1 MCSIARKVLFS
12 ICLIIFIFSGIG
24 LIYMK
29 YQSYNNKSLNKNVL
43 NKISQVVE
51 EQTRDINEN
60 DTNIMEM
67 LLDINSDIKGVIKID
82 NTKINYP
89 VVQCENNEFYIN
101 HDIKKEKSK
110 YGTIFIDYRNELE
123 PNRLQGQNIILYG
136 HNMKDESMF
145 SDLKVFRNKEFNY
158 DNSIIYLDMFYKRY
172 RFEIFSVFLV
182 NEDFNYRK
190 TYFENDQEL
199 NYYLKGIE
207 DSSLYFKDIELN
219 CKDTILTLSTCEY
232 DWENA
237 RLVVQ
242 GKLIEEY

>member
-1 MCSIARKVLFS
+1 
-12 ICLIIFIFSGIG
+12 
-24 LIYMK
+24 MK

>member
-1 MCSIARKVLFS
+1 
-12 ICLIIFIFSGIG
+12 
-24 LIYMK
+24 MK

-158 DNSIIYLDMFYKRY
+158 HNSIIYLDMFYKRY

>member
-1 MCSIARKVLFS
+1 
-12 ICLIIFIFSGIG
+12 
-24 LIYMK
+24 MK

-190 TYFENDQEL
+190 TYFEDDQEL

>member
-1 MCSIARKVLFS
+1 
-12 ICLIIFIFSGIG
+12 
-24 LIYMK
+24 MK

-158 DNSIIYLDMFYKRY
+158 HNSIIYLDMFYKRY

-199 NYYLKGIE
+199 NCYLKGIE